1 MGRRSSHA
9 AAEAPP
15 AALTLTKLLRWL
27 LRLLSLLLATI
38 VVRTY
43 LKEKCGRRPEPRP
56 KRPKSPSDCQ
66 PVPSTIYRRP
76 DPLIYDQYYLMG
88 LGLPVTWDNPD
99 IHIERGGV
107 TVDPHA
113 LEPKTE
119 YDVVAR
125 VWNGSTQAPAVQLP
139 VRFSFLTFGVG
150 TTSTDIGTAT
160 VDLGVK
166 GSAMCPAFAR
176 QLWTTPDGPG
186 HYCVQAFLDWADDAN
201 PLNNLGQ
208 TNTDV
213 RPLNSPR
220 AAFAFPVHNGGRRIQ
235 RVKLRADGYTLRPPG
250 PCDEPPAQ
258 SADMPAEE
266 RDRRMRSAL
275 AQHAGQAGLPDGWEV
290 RTEPSEFALESGEST
305 EVVVEATAPEGFE
318 GRVAFNVNAFD
329 GAVLL
334 GGATLYVEGKANERR
349 GRGR

>member
-1 MGRRSSHA
+1 MLRRSA
-9 AAEAPP
+9 ADSPP
-15 AALTLTKLLRWL
+15 ATVAKLLRWL
-27 LRLLSLLLATI
+27 LRLLTLLLASI

-43 LKEKCGRRPEPRP
+43 LKEKCGRKPEPRP

-66 PVPSTIYRRP
+66 PIPSTIYRRP
-76 DPLIYDQYYLMG
+76 DPMIYDQYYLMG

-99 IHIERGGV
+99 IHVERAGIP
-107 TVDPHA
+107 VDPHS

-125 VWNGSTQAPAVQLP
+125 VWNGSADAPAVNLP

-150 TTSTDIGTAT
+150 TTSTDIGTAS

-166 GSAMCPAFAR
+166 GSALCPVFAR
-176 QLWTTPDGPG
+176 RSWTTPDGPG
-186 HYCVQAFLDWADDAN
+186 HYCLQVLLDWADDAN

-213 RPLNSPR
+213 QPLNSPR
-220 AAFAFPVHNGGRRIQ
+220 ATFAFPVHNGGRRAQ
-235 RVKLRADGYTLRPPG
+235 RIRLDADGYTLRPVR
-250 PCDEPPAQ
+250 PCDDPPAP

-266 RDRRMRSAL
+266 RDRRIRTAIG
-275 AQHAGQAGLPDGWEV
+275 QHAGWAGLPEGWEV
-290 RTEPSEFALESGEST
+290 RTEPAEFGLEPGAT
-305 EVVVEATAPEGFE
+305 TDVRVEATAPDGFE
-318 GRVAFNVNAFD
+318 GRMAFNVNAFE
-329 GAVLL
+329 GPVLL
-334 GGATLYVEGKANERR
+334 GGVTLYAEGTAKERSGR